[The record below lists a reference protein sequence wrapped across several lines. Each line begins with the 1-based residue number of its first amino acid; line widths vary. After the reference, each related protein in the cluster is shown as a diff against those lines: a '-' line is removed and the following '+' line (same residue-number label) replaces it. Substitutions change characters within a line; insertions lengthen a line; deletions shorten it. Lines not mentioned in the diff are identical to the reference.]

1 MGGFSAATRA
11 MADAAATPTTTPT
24 RDAVDAVLARAGSEI
39 TLVDPADGTGWLWPD
54 ELAER
59 VTAAAA
65 RGCRTRVLFGRWPS
79 AARPR
84 QFARLAA
91 EAGTEIRTGSAPDQA
106 MLAVDGVTALLP
118 SDSRTVAVITA
129 ARCRPYAVRLRRHRL
144 VTRGGRAVHG
154 TRRRRR
160 APHAAAAHRR
170 SAGRR
175 RQGRDDRPG
184 ARHVRAHL
192 PSPHRRHHAASGRGQ
207 PLPGRRQRCPLRPR
221 RQPAAAPLLT
231 APALRPRLNARGRSH
246 GRSVHECHRPVTRR
260 RW

>member
-11 MADAAATPTTTPT
+11 MVDVAATPTATPT
-24 RDAVDAVLARAGSEI
+24 RDAVDTVLARAGSEI
-39 TLVDPADGTGWLWPD
+39 ILVDPSDGVGWLWPD

-118 SDSRTVAVITA
+118 SDSRTVAVISA
-129 ARCRPYAVRLRRHRL
+129 PGVVRTLC
-144 VTRGGRAVHG
+144 GFADI
-154 TRRRRR
+154 
-160 APHAAAAHRR
+160 AWSHAAAAPSTAPADDAVHRTLQQR
-170 SAGRR
+170 IVALLA
-175 RQGRDDRPG
+175 DG
-184 ARHVRAHL
+184 AKDETIARALGMSVRTC
-192 PSPHRRHHAASGRGQ
+192 RRHIADIMQRLDAVSRFQAGANAVRFGLAASQ
-207 PLPGRRQRCPLRPR
+207 PLP
-221 RQPAAAPLLT
+221 
-231 APALRPRLNARGRSH
+231 RS
-246 GRSVHECHRPVTRR
+246 
-260 RW
+260 